1 MQQLDLWGLL
11 PGAPGGRALRDQ
23 RGIAHLNTIASNG
36 GAETVRRYGLE
47 HMRRLASAGG
57 KAKRHKLYS
66 QPRTIETWY
75 GTIEREIPYWPHQPR
90 RRRRKR
96 PVFVRIEL
104 EVQDEQS

>member
-1 MQQLDLWGLL
+1 MKQLDLWGLL

-23 RGIAHLNTIASNG
+23 RGTGYLTTIGSDG
-36 GAETVRRYGLE
+36 GAETVRRYGIE

-57 KAKRHKLYS
+57 RAKRDKRHT

-75 GTIEREIPYWPHQPR
+75 GTIEREIHYWPHQAR

-96 PVFVRIEL
+96 PVIVRIEL
-104 EVQDEQS
+104 GEVQR